1 MSARKVFVFGLVLA
15 LSAMAV
21 NYSLVSQEA
30 PAKGPIEAFVAEMKA
45 FPGFFNLYLK
55 KDGTLYLEVTQEH
68 FGKDFLA
75 VVQMARGIGE
85 AFLLTG
91 YPLDSDLLQFRLRN
105 DKIELLTRN
114 PYFRAAPGTPLE
126 KMVQLGF
133 RDSVRRSFSIVARD
147 DAAGRY
153 LIDATSLFVSD
164 WPNLADYLPAIFKTG
179 FRLDPSRS
187 TISSVKGFPRNVEIE
202 ADLMFAA
209 LAPLTNVPD
218 RIFAILPDEKTLPIA
233 LHYSVLALP
242 EEPMKPRLA
251 DDRVGYFVTTYKDYE
266 RQTEPTNSV
275 RIINRWRLEKKDP
288 YAPLSEPVKPIIFY
302 LENTIPKEFRPYIK
316 EGVEAW
322 NKAFEAAGF
331 KNAILALDQPNDPNF
346 DPADAR
352 YSTIRWMPSVSSVFA
367 IGPSDVDPRSGE
379 ILNADILFTADWVR
393 ALTNEYL
400 RMVDSPTAFIEREEQ
415 ARELARLLNPDNVG
429 KLCAYEAGL
438 APHMALL
445 HMTLAADGL
454 VGPGGQIPLEYIGA
468 ALRETTMHE
477 VGHALGLRHNFKAS
491 FATPFEKLHDPSFT
505 QQHGITASVMEYNPP
520 NIASDREHQGEY
532 YNSTVGPYDI
542 WAIQWGY
549 KPVGNETLQPHPELQ
564 AIAQQHGEREHLYG
578 TDEDAWN
585 YPYAL
590 DPAITQWDLS
600 DDPIS
605 YYTDLQKLV
614 ERLWPGLEERVIA
627 EDAEYWPLRSAV
639 NVLLYQQMRGYI
651 SYVKALG
658 GMEVTRA
665 HKGDVLT
672 PLKVLPAEQQRRAL
686 RFVLDAFSPEIPKRF
701 PKHLLDKM
709 PRERWW
715 DWASSWS
722 VGQRFHFPIHD
733 AITGMRAQVLTAAF
747 WPERL
752 RRIRDNA
759 YRSDE
764 ENPYTLAEHFMGFTD
779 AIWADVFSK
788 QAPTDSFQ
796 RAIQSVY
803 VDLLIQLATDESPDW
818 VSDAAAMAYSEL
830 ARIDKAISDLLVEGV
845 KDPLAKA
852 HLLEVRHRIRGVIDT
867 EQ

>member
-1 MSARKVFVFGLVLA
+1 MRARRVLA
-15 LSAMAV
+15 VLVVIALSGMAL

-30 PAKGPIEAFVAEMKA
+30 PSQGPIEAFVAEMKA
-45 FPGFFNLYLK
+45 IPGFFNAYLK

-68 FGKDFLA
+68 FGKDFLV

-85 AFLLTG
+85 SFLLTG
-91 YPLDSDLLQFRLRN
+91 YPLDSDLLQFRFRN
-105 DKIELLTRN
+105 DKIELWTRN

-133 RDSVRRSFSIVARD
+133 RDSLRRAFPIVARD
-147 DAAGRY
+147 DTAGRY
-153 LIDATSLFVSD
+153 LIDATGLFVSD
-164 WPNLADYLPAIFKTG
+164 WPNLADYLPGIFKTS
-179 FRLDPSRS
+179 FRLDPARS

-209 LAPLTNVPD
+209 MAPLTNVPD
-218 RIFAILPDEKTLPIA
+218 RVFAILPDEKTLPIE

-288 YAPLSEPVKPIIFY
+288 YAPLSEPIKPIIFY

-331 KNAILALDQPNDPNF
+331 KNAIIALDQPNDPNW

-352 YSTIRWMPSVSSVFA
+352 YSTIRWMPSVSAVFA

-393 ALTNEYL
+393 SLTNEYL
-400 RMVDSPTAFIEREEQ
+400 RLVDNPAALLEEEVK
-415 ARELARLLNPDNVG
+415 ALELARAFNPTEVG

-438 APHMALL
+438 VPHMALL
-445 HMTLAADGL
+445 HMTLAADGQL
-454 VGPGGQIPLEYIGA
+454 KADGQLPLEYIGA
-468 ALRETTMHE
+468 ALRELTMHE

-491 FATPFEKLHDPSFT
+491 FATPFEKLHDLDFT
-505 QQHGITASVMEYNPP
+505 RQYGITASVMDYNPP
-520 NIASDREHQGEY
+520 NIAADRERQGEY
-532 YNSTVGPYDI
+532 YSSTVGPYDI

-549 KPVGNETLQPHPELQ
+549 KPVGNETLEPHPELQ
-564 AIAQQHGEREHLYG
+564 AIAQQHGKDHYLYG

-590 DPAITQWDLS
+590 DPRINQWDLS
-600 DDPIS
+600 DDPIM
-605 YYTDLQKLV
+605 YFQDLQRLV

-651 SYVKALG
+651 MAVKALG

-672 PLKVLPAEQQRRAL
+672 PLKVLPAEHQRQAL

-733 AITGMRAQVLTAAF
+733 AITGMRASVLTAAF

-752 RRIRDNA
+752 RRIVDNA

-764 ENPYTLAEHFMGFTD
+764 ENPYTLAEHFMSFTD
-779 AIWADVFSK
+779 AIWADVLSQK
-788 QAPTDSFQ
+788 APTDSFQ

-803 VDLLIQLATDESPDW
+803 VDLLIALATDKSSDR
-818 VSDAAAMAYSEL
+818 VSDAVAMAYSEL
-830 ARIDKAISDLLVEGV
+830 VRLDRAISDLLVEGV
-845 KDPLAKA
+845 KDPQAKA
-852 HLLEVRHRIRGVIDT
+852 HLMEVQHRIREVIEKD
-867 EQ
+867 Q

>member
-1 MSARKVFVFGLVLA
+1 MRAHRVLA
-15 LSAMAV
+15 VLVVVALSGTV
-21 NYSLVSQEA
+21 LNYSLVSQES
-30 PAKGPIEAFVAEMKA
+30 PAKGPIESFVAEMKA
-45 FPGFFNLYLK
+45 VPGFFNAYLK
-55 KDGTLYLEVTQEH
+55 KDGTLYLEVTEEH
-68 FGKDFLA
+68 FGKDFLV

-85 AFLLTG
+85 SFLLTG
-91 YPLDSDLLQFRLRN
+91 YPLDSDLLQFRFRN
-105 DKIELLTRN
+105 DKVELWTRN

-133 RDSVRRSFSIVARD
+133 RDSLRRSFSVVARD
-147 DAAGRY
+147 DAARRY
-153 LIDATSLFVSD
+153 LIDATGLFVSD
-164 WPNLADYLPAIFKTG
+164 WPNLVDYLPGIFKTS

-187 TISSVKGFPRNVEIE
+187 TISSVKGFPRNIEIE
-202 ADLMFAA
+202 ADLTFAA
-209 LAPLTNVPD
+209 LAPLTNVPA
-218 RIFAILPDEKTLPIA
+218 RVFAILPDEKTLPIA

-266 RQTEPTNSV
+266 RQTVPTNSV

-331 KNAILALDQPNDPNF
+331 KNAIIALDQPNDPNW
-346 DPADAR
+346 DPSDAR

-393 ALTNEYL
+393 SLTNEYL
-400 RMVDSPTAFIEREEQ
+400 RFVEGPTAFLEEEMKVLEV
-415 ARELARLLNPDNVG
+415 ARALNPSNVS

-438 APHMALL
+438 APHIALWN
-445 HMTLAADGL
+445 MTLAADGL
-454 VGPGGQIPLEYIGA
+454 VDPDGQMPLEYIGV
-468 ALRETTMHE
+468 ALRELTIHE

-491 FATPFEKLHDPSFT
+491 FATPFEKLHDVSYT
-505 QQHGITASVMEYNPP
+505 QQYGITASVMDYNPP
-520 NIASDREHQGEY
+520 NIAADREHQGEY
-532 YNSTVGPYDI
+532 YSSTVGPYDI

-549 KPVGNETLQPHPELQ
+549 KPVGNEMLQPHPDLQ
-564 AIAQQHGEREHLYG
+564 AIAQQHGKDQYLYG

-585 YPYAL
+585 YQYAL
-590 DPAITQWDLS
+590 DPAINQWDLS
-600 DDPIS
+600 NDPIA
-605 YYTDLQKLV
+605 YFKDLQRLV
-614 ERLWPGLEERVIA
+614 ERLWPGLEDRVIA

-651 SYVKALG
+651 TAVKALG

-672 PLKVLPAEQQRRAL
+672 PLTVLPAERQRETL
-686 RFVLDAFSPEIPKRF
+686 RFVLDVFSPEIPKRF
-701 PKHLLDKM
+701 PKYLLDKM

-733 AITGMRAQVLTAAF
+733 SITSMRASVLTAAF

-764 ENPYTLAEHFMGFTD
+764 EKPYTLAEHFMGFTD
-779 AIWADVFSK
+779 AIWADVLSK
-788 QAPTDSFQ
+788 RAPTDSFQ
-796 RAIQSVY
+796 RAIQSIY
-803 VDLLIQLATDESPDW
+803 VDQLIALATDESPER
-818 VSDAAAMAYSEL
+818 VSDAVAMAYSEL
-830 ARIDKAISDLLVEGV
+830 VRIDRAISDLLVEGV
-845 KDPLAKA
+845 KDPQAQA
-852 HLLEVRHRIRGVIDT
+852 HLMEIRHRIREVIDID
-867 EQ
+867 Q

>member
-1 MSARKVFVFGLVLA
+1 MRAQRVLAVMLVVA
-15 LSAMAV
+15 LSALAV

-45 FPGFFNLYLK
+45 IPGFFNAYLK

-68 FGKDFLA
+68 FGKDFLV

-85 AFLLTG
+85 SFLLTG

-114 PYFRAAPGTPLE
+114 PYFRASQGTPLE

-133 RDSVRRSFSIVARD
+133 RDSVRRAFPIVARD
-147 DAAGRY
+147 DAAGRF
-153 LIDATSLFVSD
+153 LIDATGLFVSD
-164 WPNLADYLPAIFKTG
+164 WPNLADYLPAVFKTG
-179 FRLDPSRS
+179 FRLDPTRS
-187 TISSVKGFPRNVEIE
+187 TIASVKGFPRNIEIE
-202 ADLMFAA
+202 ADLTFAA

-218 RIFAILPDEKTLPIA
+218 RVFAILPDEKTLPIA

-251 DDRVGYFVTTYKDYE
+251 DDRVGYFVTTYKDYD
-266 RQTEPTNSV
+266 RQASPTNSV

-331 KNAILALDQPNDPNF
+331 KNAIIALDQPNDPNW
-346 DPADAR
+346 DPGDAR

-393 ALTNEYL
+393 SLTNEYL
-400 RMVDSPTAFIEREEQ
+400 RMVEGPLAFIQDEIE
-415 ARELARLLNPDNVG
+415 ARELARLLNPNDVG
-429 KLCAYEAGL
+429 KLCSFEAGM

-445 HMTLAADGL
+445 NMTLAADGL
-454 VGPGGQIPLEYIGA
+454 VGPDGGMPLEYIGA

-491 FATPFEKLHDPSFT
+491 FATPFEKLHDPSYT
-505 QQHGITASVMEYNPP
+505 QQYGITASVMEYNPP

-532 YNSTVGPYDI
+532 FHSTVGPYDI

-549 KPVGNETLQPHPELQ
+549 KPVGNETLEPHPELQ

-600 DDPIS
+600 DNPIA
-605 YYTDLQKLV
+605 YYTDLQRLV
-614 ERLWPGLEERVIA
+614 ERLWPGLEDRVIA

-639 NVLLYQQMRGYI
+639 NVLLYEQMRGYI

-672 PLKVLPAEQQRRAL
+672 PLKVLPAERQREAL
-686 RFVLDAFSPEIPKRF
+686 RFVLGAFSPEIPKRF
-701 PKHLLDKM
+701 PKYLLDKM

-715 DWASSWS
+715 DWASSWQY
-722 VGQRFHFPIHD
+722 GQRFHFPIHD
-733 AITGMRAQVLTAAF
+733 SITALRTAVLQAAF

-752 RRIRDNA
+752 LRIRDNA

-764 ENPYTLAEHFMGFTD
+764 ADPYTLDEHFMGFTD
-779 AIWADVFSK
+779 AIWADVLSK
-788 QAPTDSFQ
+788 HAPTDSFQ

-803 VDLLIQLATDESPDW
+803 IDTLIAIATDETPTR
-818 VSDAAAMAYSEL
+818 VSDAVAMAYSEL
-830 ARIDKAISDLLVEGV
+830 MRIDRAISDLLVEGV

-852 HLLEVRHRIRGVIDT
+852 HLIEVQHRIRGVVDT
-867 EQ
+867 E

>member
-1 MSARKVFVFGLVLA
+1 MRAHRVLA
-15 LSAMAV
+15 VLVVVALSGVAL

-30 PAKGPIEAFVAEMKA
+30 PAQGPIESFVADMKA
-45 FPGFFNLYLK
+45 IPGFFKAYLK
-55 KDGTLYLEVTQEH
+55 KDGTLYLEVTPEH
-68 FGKDFLA
+68 FDKDFL
-75 VVQMARGIGE
+75 VIVQMARGIGE
-85 AFLLTG
+85 SFLLTG
-91 YPLDSDLLQFRLRN
+91 YPLDSDLLQFRFRN
-105 DKIELLTRN
+105 DKIELWTRN

-133 RDSVRRSFSIVARD
+133 RDSLRRSFSIVARD
-147 DAAGRY
+147 DSAGRY
-153 LIDATSLFVSD
+153 LIDATGLFVSD
-164 WPNLADYLPAIFKTG
+164 WPNLADYLPGIFKTG
-179 FRLDPSRS
+179 FRLDPTRS

-251 DDRVGYFVTTYKDYE
+251 DDRIGYFVTTYKDYE
-266 RQTEPTNSV
+266 RQTGPTNSV

-331 KNAILALDQPNDPNF
+331 KNAIIALDQPNDPNW

-393 ALTNEYL
+393 SLTNEYI
-400 RMVDSPTAFIEREEQ
+400 RMVEGPAAFLEEEMKALEV
-415 ARELARLLNPDNVG
+415 ARALNPNSVSR
-429 KLCAYEAGL
+429 LCMYEAGL

-445 HMTLAADGL
+445 NMALAADGL
-454 VGPGGQIPLEYIGA
+454 LSPDGQIPIEYIGP
-468 ALRETTMHE
+468 ALRELTMHE

-491 FATPFEKLHDPSFT
+491 FATPLEKLHDVNYT
-505 QQHGITASVMEYNPP
+505 QQYGVAASVMDYNPP
-520 NIASDREHQGEY
+520 NIAADREHQGEY
-532 YNSTVGPYDI
+532 YSSTVGPYDI

-549 KPVGNETLQPHPELQ
+549 KPVGNETLEPHPELQ
-564 AIAQQHGEREHLYG
+564 AIAQQHGKDHYLYG

-585 YPYAL
+585 NQYAL
-590 DPAITQWDLS
+590 DPAINQWDLS
-600 DDPIS
+600 NDPIA
-605 YYTDLQKLV
+605 YFKDLQRLV
-614 ERLWPGLEERVIA
+614 ERLWPGLEDRVIA

-639 NVLLYQQMRGYI
+639 NVLLYHQMRGYVTA
-651 SYVKALG
+651 VKALG

-672 PLKVLPAEQQRRAL
+672 PLKVLPAERQREAL

-733 AITGMRAQVLTAAF
+733 SITEMRASVLTAAF

-764 ENPYTLAEHFMGFTD
+764 ANPYTLAEHFMSFTD
-779 AIWADVFSK
+779 TIWADVLSK
-788 QAPTDSFQ
+788 RAPMDSFQ
-796 RAIQSVY
+796 RAIQSVH
-803 VDLLIQLATDESPDW
+803 VDLLIALATDKASNR
-818 VSDAAAMAYSEL
+818 VSDAIAMAYSEL
-830 ARIDKAISDLLVEGV
+830 TRIDRAISDLLVEGV

-852 HLLEVRHRIRGVIDT
+852 HLTEVQHRIREVIDID
-867 EQ
+867 Q

>member
-1 MSARKVFVFGLVLA
+1 MSARKVLVIGIVLA
-15 LSAMAV
+15 LSATAV
-21 NYSLVSQEA
+21 NSSISQEA
-30 PAKGPIEAFVAEMKA
+30 PAKGPIEAFTAEMKA

-68 FGKDFLA
+68 FGKDFLV

-85 AFLLTG
+85 SFLLTG
-91 YPLDSDLLQFRLRN
+91 YPLDSDLLQFRFRN

-153 LIDATSLFVSD
+153 LIDATGLFVSD
-164 WPNLADYLPAIFKTG
+164 WPNLADYLPAIFRTG
-179 FRLDPSRS
+179 FRLDPTRS

-209 LAPLTNVPD
+209 LAPLTNVPA
-218 RIFAILPDEKTLPIA
+218 RIFAVLPDEKTLPIA

-275 RIINRWRLEKKDP
+275 RIINRWRLEKRDP
-288 YAPLSEPVKPIIFY
+288 YAPLSEPIKPIIFY

-331 KNAILALDQPNDPNF
+331 KNAIIALDQPNDPTF

-379 ILNADILFTADWVR
+379 ILNADILITADWVR
-393 ALTNEYL
+393 SLTNEYL
-400 RMVDSPTAFIEREEQ
+400 RMVDSPTAFLEHEEQ
-415 ARELARLLNPDNVG
+415 ARELARLLNPNDVG

-454 VGPGGQIPLEYIGA
+454 AASGGQMPLEYIGA
-468 ALRETTMHE
+468 ALRELTMHE

-491 FATPFEKLHDPSFT
+491 FAVPFEKLHDPSFT
-505 QQHGITASVMEYNPP
+505 QKYGITASVMDYNPP
-520 NIASDREHQGEY
+520 NIASDRDRQGEY
-532 YNSTVGPYDI
+532 YSSTVGPYDI

-549 KPVGNETLQPHPELQ
+549 KPVGNETLEPHPELQ
-564 AIAQQHGEREHLYG
+564 AIAQQHGKHEYLYG

-600 DDPIS
+600 DDPIA
-605 YYTDLQKLV
+605 YYTDLQRLV

-658 GMEVTRA
+658 GMSVTRA

-686 RFVLDAFSPEIPKRF
+686 RFVLDAFSPEIQKRF

-733 AITGMRAQVLTAAF
+733 SITSMRASVLTAAF

-779 AIWADVFSK
+779 AIWADVLSK
-788 QAPTDSFQ
+788 RAPTDSFQ

-803 VDLLIQLATDESPDW
+803 IDLLIQLATDKSSDR
-818 VSDAAAMAYSEL
+818 VSDAVAMAYAEL
-830 ARIDKAISDLLVEGV
+830 IRIDQAISDLLVEGV

-852 HLLEVRHRIRGVIDT
+852 HLLEVQHRIRGVIDI